1 MNTKI
6 STKRKRSKKRKVVEL
21 LKAAT
26 HLPTIQQPCG
36 IAIESCYAPSNT
48 IPHSTNSKS
57 FLLLL
62 TFKKLNSIEFNSK
75 NH

>member
-48 IPHSTNSKS
+48 IPHSTNSN
-57 FLLLL
+57 L
-62 TFKKLNSIEFNSK
+62 
-75 NH
+75 